1 MLGANADEDGC
12 GVPNKRDLNTLSLL
26 WSEPA
31 EIVWS
36 LRYVPLSFRTS
47 QAPGECILE
56 GASVT
61 TESAAQVILR
71 MNLTIEESG
80 ESHSAEEAKISEHS
94 KESFPDT
101 KTDLIGV

>member
-1 MLGANADEDGC
+1 M
-12 GVPNKRDLNTLSLL
+12 
-26 WSEPA
+26 
-31 EIVWS
+31 
-36 LRYVPLSFRTS
+36 TS

-80 ESHSAEEAKISEHS
+80 ESHSAEEAPKDIQALQRVFSWH
-94 KESFPDT
+94 
-101 KTDLIGV
+101 